1 LLRREPLLD
10 ERGAVAS
17 WYVTGID
24 IEDSKQKHLLRTAEK
39 RTLKMIA
46 DGASLFQIL
55 NELCAAIDEHTSAIS
70 LVFLKD
76 GARNQLLPAAGPHLP
91 PAVSALFTPWPIGPN
106 MGSCGTAAFTKER
119 VFISDIATD
128 SRWPHDARR
137 LALDNGLCA
146 AWSEPLISNSG
157 EVLGTFGIAF
167 SEPRPPNN
175 RDLELIER
183 AGHIA
188 RIAIERRRSQ
198 EALRTALETIENSE
212 AKLRQVIDAIPVLAW
227 CNYADG
233 PNEFLN
239 KRWHDYTG
247 LSHEESHGWGW
258 QVAFHPEDLPT
269 LMEKWQV
276 LLASGE
282 PGEIEARL
290 RRNDGVYRWF
300 LIRVEPFRDESGRL
314 VRWYGTSIEIDDRKR
329 TEESLRLQVDILQ
342 NLPAVSWTA
351 LPNGAPDFVSRQCR
365 EYTGQSSPKAWM
377 TTVHP
382 DDREHAWASY
392 WEGFRSGKGFT
403 FEARFRRASDGA
415 YRWHFNRAVPVQD
428 SSGNLLRLVG
438 TSIDIEDLK
447 RAEQAQRESEQSF
460 RLIVDGIAGLV
471 ATMTAGGEVELVNR
485 QVLEYF
491 GKTLQDLKGWTTSE
505 AVHPSDLPHAVAAWR
520 HSVETGDPYDVDH
533 RLRRA
538 DGVYRWFNS
547 RGLPLRDSEGR
558 IVRWYNLLTDIDE
571 RKKAEE
577 NLQKEN
583 LALREEVDHAS
594 MFEEIVGTSPALRTV
609 LSSIS
614 IVAPSD
620 STVLII
626 GETGVGK
633 ELMARCIHRR
643 SNRASRAFI
652 SVNCAAIPRDLV
664 LSELFGHEKGA
675 FTGAT
680 QRRIGRFELADGG
693 TILLDEVG
701 ELSQDTQ
708 VALLRVLQERE
719 FERVGAEQSIR
730 VDVRV
735 IATTNRDL
743 KAAVANGTFRED
755 LFYRLN
761 VFPIP
766 VPPLRERKNDILML
780 VEYFVQ
786 RYATKAGKTI
796 RSIDKKT
803 LDILQTYD
811 WPGNIRE
818 LQNVIERSVILS
830 SGDIFSVDE
839 LWLSNE
845 TSRPNSVVEACGT
858 STAVTQPQTEREII
872 EKALAETR
880 GRVSGPSGA
889 AAKLRIP
896 PSTLATRIKALKIDK
911 SQFKFCV

>member
-1 LLRREPLLD
+1 MAVDPSWFSNETSHYNRR
-10 ERGAVAS
+10 
-17 WYVTGID
+17 
-24 IEDSKQKHLLRTAEK
+24 
-39 RTLKMIA
+39 M
-46 DGASLFQIL
+46 
-55 NELCAAIDEHTSAIS
+55 
-70 LVFLKD
+70 
-76 GARNQLLPAAGPHLP
+76 AAG
-91 PAVSALFTPWPIGPN
+91 
-106 MGSCGTAAFTKER
+106 K
-119 VFISDIATD
+119 
-128 SRWPHDARR
+128 
-137 LALDNGLCA
+137 
-146 AWSEPLISNSG
+146 
-157 EVLGTFGIAF
+157 
-167 SEPRPPNN
+167 
-175 RDLELIER
+175 
-183 AGHIA
+183 
-188 RIAIERRRSQ
+188 
-198 EALRTALETIENSE
+198 NSE
-212 AKLRQVIDAIPVLAW
+212 TKLRQVIDAIPVLAW

-258 QVAFHPEDLPT
+258 QGAFHPEDLPP
-269 LMEKWQV
+269 LLEKWRA

-290 RRNDGVYRWF
+290 RRHDGVYRWF
-300 LIRVEPFRDESGRL
+300 LIRVAPFRDQNGRL

-342 NLPAVSWTA
+342 HLPAVSWTA
-351 LPNGAPDFVSRQCR
+351 PPNGTPDFASQQCR
-365 EYTGQSSPKAWM
+365 EYTGQSLPNAWM

-382 DDREHAWASY
+382 DDCEHAWASY

-415 YRWHFNRAVPVQD
+415 YRWHLNRAAPVQD
-428 SSGNLLRLVG
+428 SSGNLIKLVG

-447 RAEQAQRESEQSF
+447 RAEQAKRESEQSF

-471 ATMTAGGEVELVNR
+471 ATMTAEGEVELVNR
-485 QVLEYF
+485 QLLEYF
-491 GKTLQDLKGWTTSE
+491 GKTLQDLKGWSTSD

-558 IVRWYNLLTDIDE
+558 IARWYNLLTDIDE

-577 NLQKEN
+577 NLQREN
-583 LALREEVDHAS
+583 LALREEIDHAS
-594 MFEEIVGTSPALRTV
+594 MFEEVVGTSPALRTL
-609 LSSIS
+609 LSRIS
-614 IVAPSD
+614 KVASSD
-620 STVLII
+620 STVLIT

-652 SVNCAAIPRDLV
+652 RVNCAAIPRDLV

-693 TILLDEVG
+693 TIFLDEVS

-708 VALLRVLQERE
+708 VALLSVLQERE
-719 FERVGAEQSIR
+719 FERLGAEQSIR

-735 IATTNRDL
+735 IAASNRDL

-761 VFPIP
+761 VFPVP

-786 RYATKAGKTI
+786 RYATKAGKII

-803 LDILQTYD
+803 LDVLQSYD

-818 LQNVIERSVILS
+818 LQNIVERSVILS
-830 SGDIFSVDE
+830 SGDILSVDE
-839 LWLSNE
+839 LWLSRE
-845 TSRPNSVVEACGT
+845 TSRPQSLIEPLGT
-858 STAVTQPQTEREII
+858 TGAERRTRTEREII
-872 EKALAETR
+872 EQALAETR
-880 GRVSGPSGA
+880 GRVSGPAGA

-896 PSTLATRIKALKIDK
+896 ASTLTSRIKSLKINK
-911 SQFKFCV
+911 HQFKFN